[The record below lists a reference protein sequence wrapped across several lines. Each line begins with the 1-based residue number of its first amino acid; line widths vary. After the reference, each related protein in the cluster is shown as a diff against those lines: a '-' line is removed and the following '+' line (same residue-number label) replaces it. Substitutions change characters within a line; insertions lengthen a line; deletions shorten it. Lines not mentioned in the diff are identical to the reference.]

1 MKKILK
7 LKEIF
12 LEFDEDGS
20 RTMEID
26 EMVEMFNQNNISA
39 TMDELVTLF
48 FKGKKFKSE
57 NIEKLFLNFY
67 QFMMFF

>member
-1 MKKILK
+1 
-7 LKEIF
+7 
-12 LEFDEDGS
+12 
-20 RTMEID
+20 
-26 EMVEMFNQNNISA
+26 MVEMFNQNNISA

-67 QFMMFF
+67 QFMMFFLNERTRF